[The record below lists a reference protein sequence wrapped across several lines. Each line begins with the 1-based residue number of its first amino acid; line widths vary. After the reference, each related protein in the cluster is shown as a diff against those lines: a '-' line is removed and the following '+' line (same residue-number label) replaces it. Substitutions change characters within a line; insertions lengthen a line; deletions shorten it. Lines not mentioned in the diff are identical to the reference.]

1 MQDIRHRVG
10 QLFMV
15 GFEGLTAPEY
25 LLEWLAEGRVAGVIL
40 FARNVAS
47 PAQLAQLTASIHAA
61 ARYPAL
67 ISIDQEGGTVARL
80 RNGFTESPG
89 AMALSVL
96 DDPEAVAQASRILAD
111 EMHALGINWDYAPVL
126 DILYN
131 VENPSLGTRSFG
143 ASAGKVARLAS
154 AAVRG
159 LQAGGVAACAKHFPG
174 LGDTALD
181 THLALP
187 TLDTPVEALTVRD
200 LLPYRAVLA
209 EGLASVMTTHTR
221 FSALDREHPA
231 TLSAVVINRLL
242 REELGF
248 DGVVTTDC
256 MEMKAIADHYG
267 AGESAVLAVL
277 GGVDLVLFSHTR
289 AAQEAAY
296 DAVLAA
302 VESGRIPLARVDEA
316 NRRTAAMQV
325 RFPAVNRPDVSA
337 IRRPEALNTMQR
349 IARDAIGLDAPDR
362 ALPLVPQDGPAVIE
376 FASVLESG
384 IMESGGLTG
393 FISRLQARAPHI
405 PALALRSVAT
415 GAEMSRAL
423 ALAARSETLVLVTRN
438 AFIIPEQRER
448 AARLVAQGKRVIH
461 VCLRSPFDAGLF
473 GETAATL
480 CTSGDASP
488 SLDAAIDAL
497 FGVYSPQR
505 SVRAVLAAISAAREQ
520 P

>member
-1 MQDIRHRVG
+1 MQDIRHKVG

-15 GFEGLTAPEY
+15 GFDGLTAPDY
-25 LLEWLAEGRVAGVIL
+25 LLKWLAEGRVAGVIL

-47 PAQLAQLTASIHAA
+47 PAQLAQLTAAIHAA

-80 RNGFTESPG
+80 RDGFTESPG
-89 AMALSVL
+89 AMALSVI
-96 DDPEAVAQASRILAD
+96 DDADAAERASRVLGD

-131 VENPSLGTRSFG
+131 VDNPSLGTRSFG
-143 ASAGKVARLAS
+143 ASADKVARLAA

-187 TLDTPVEALTVRD
+187 TLDTPVEALTARD
-200 LLPYRAVLA
+200 LLPYRAALGT
-209 EGLASVMTTHTR
+209 GLASVMTTHTR
-221 FSALDREHPA
+221 FSALDTEHPA
-231 TLSAVVINRLL
+231 TLSARVIQRLL

-302 VESGRIPLARVDEA
+302 VESGRIPMARVDEA
-316 NRRTAAMQV
+316 NRRTDAMRA
-325 RFPAVNRPDVSA
+325 RFPAAASDLSA
-337 IRRPEALNTMQR
+337 VRRPAALDTMRQ
-349 IARDAIGLDAPDR
+349 IARDAVGLDAPDR
-362 ALPLVPQDGPAVIE
+362 ALPLVPPDNAAVIE

-393 FISRLQARAPHI
+393 FVSRLQARAPHL
-405 PALALRSVAT
+405 PALSLRSTA
-415 GAEMSRAL
+415 GSAEMSRAL
-423 ALAARSETLVLVTRN
+423 ALTARADTLVLVTRN

-448 AARLVAQGKRVIH
+448 AARLAAQGKRVIH
-461 VCLRSPFDAGLF
+461 VCLRSPFDAGIF
-473 GETAATL
+473 GAAAATL
-480 CTSGDASP
+480 CTAGDASP

-497 FGVYSPQR
+497 FGVYAPQR
-505 SVRAVLAAISAAREQ
+505 SVSDVIDAVRTTAR
-520 P
+520 